1 MLDQT
6 DSMELDE
13 SRTAKPLARPRG
25 SASTSSAEGGANTSA
40 PPDTD
45 DANYPH
51 LPSTPEK
58 PPSTRQRRTSRAN
71 EPDATDV
78 AAQLALHALTD
89 AEPRPRARR
98 SIGVSDD
105 DTEAETIA
113 PKAVPEGALQV
124 RSRRLQRTRSDA
136 SLAHTSQK
144 SYCQLAHEPITVP
157 SEQPETDQPLR
168 EIEQT
173 AARDTRPEHA
183 ATPPTPKAAHKQ
195 TCTLVG
201 PAAHIDFTPQ

>member
-58 PPSTRQRRTSRAN
+58 PPTTRQRRASRID
-71 EPDATDV
+71 EPDTADV
-78 AAQLALHALTD
+78 EAQLALHALT
-89 AEPRPRARR
+89 EPEPKPKPRARR
-98 SIGVSDD
+98 SI
-105 DTEAETIA
+105 A
-113 PKAVPEGALQV
+113 
-124 RSRRLQRTRSDA
+124 A
-136 SLAHTSQK
+136 SATMTLM
-144 SYCQLAHEPITVP
+144 
-157 SEQPETDQPLR
+157 LR
-168 EIEQT
+168 
-173 AARDTRPEHA
+173 P
-183 ATPPTPKAAHKQ
+183 
-195 TCTLVG
+195 
-201 PAAHIDFTPQ
+201 